1 MVNKWNQQEEK
12 YLMDNWRQSDVEI
25 IMKVLNRTEDSVV
38 RKAQRLGLNTYKDPN
53 EYLKKRWSVEEQKIL
68 HEFYQLKPMN
78 ELLTFLPGRT
88 RESIIKR
95 AKLLGLNCENRH
107 WSEDEIIYL
116 EEKWGV
122 VCIDKIAE
130 RLGRT
135 NNSILLKAHKIG
147 LREQV
152 IANGEYLTPKDISSV
167 LDVGTKTV
175 YNWMEKGYLK
185 YRKLK
190 INSVKK
196 YQITISNFKLF
207 LQTYEEK
214 WDTRVSDI
222 KFIKACFTTCRD
234 KGSTQAMEWLMCKIE
249 LDKQKKSPLSRKQ
262 WTVKEEINLKSMINI
277 GKTYKEIAVSLQRSF
292 YSIQGKISSKRH
304 EELQDNNRISMG
316 VKERNLVSSLV

>member
-1 MVNKWNQQEEK
+1 MNKWNEQEEK
-12 YLMDNWRQSDVEI
+12 YLIDNWGQSDLEI

-38 RKAQRLGLNTYKDPN
+38 RKAQRLGLKAYKDPN
-53 EYLKKRWSVEEQKIL
+53 EYLKKRWSEEEEKIL
-68 HEFYQLKPMN
+68 SQFYHNKPMN

-116 EEKWGV
+116 EEKWGI
-122 VCIDKIAE
+122 VCIDNIAK

-152 IANGEYLTPKDISSV
+152 IANGEYLTPKDIASV
-167 LDVGTKTV
+167 LAVGTKTV

-185 YRKLK
+185 YRRLK

-196 YQITISNFKLF
+196 YQITINNFKLF
-207 LQTYEEK
+207 LQMHEEK
-214 WDTRVSDI
+214 WDTRVANI
-222 KFIKACFTTCRD
+222 KFIKACFTTCMD
-234 KGSTQAMEWLMCKIE
+234 KGSTQAIDWLMRKIE
-249 LDKQKKSPLSRKQ
+249 LDKLKKSPMSRKQ
-262 WTVKEEINLKSMINI
+262 WTVKEEINLRSMINI

-292 YSIQGKISSKRH
+292 YSIQGKISSKRYA
-304 EELQDNNRISMG
+304 ESKYNRGVSMS
-316 VKERNLVSSLV
+316 VKERDLVSSLV